1 MFLRYCAGRCV
12 PLALTLITK
21 AMPHPLVRPCCLL
34 FSLSVFFSCTPSSQ
48 TPEEAPLPVGTWRA
62 TLAMQGQEL
71 PFLLELEGNPVT
83 GYEAYLRN
91 GQEAILIDS
100 VVWWGDSLR
109 LPLPVFDTELVG
121 QISDGEW
128 RGEWRKNYV
137 ADYALP
143 LVATHGDNYRFVKK
157 STASPA
163 DLGGRWAVT
172 WADDSLR
179 AVGEFVQNGS
189 RLTGSFLTSL
199 GDYRYL
205 AGNVEGQQMMLSAFD
220 GEHAFLFHATL
231 QEDGTLRG
239 DFWSGQHYHTTWTAE
254 RDEDATLADADRL
267 TYLKDGY
274 DRLAFTF
281 PNLNGQPVSLDDARY
296 QDKVVLVQIF
306 GTWCPNCLDETR
318 FLTAWYD
325 AHRDQDVAVIGLA
338 YEQKD
343 DFDYAAARVRKL
355 VDKLG
360 VNYDFLIAGTADK
373 AAASRTL
380 PMLNRIMSFPT
391 LIVLDRDQQV
401 HRIHTGFSGPGT
413 GEHYAEFVGEF
424 EEMMEGLLAPSVS
437 EKTVSR

>member
-1 MFLRYCAGRCV
+1 MLHFPVRFSYLI
-12 PLALTLITK
+12 PALGI
-21 AMPHPLVRPCCLL
+21 L
-34 FSLSVFFSCTPSSQ
+34 FSCSTSPQSP
-48 TPEEAPLPVGTWRA
+48 PEQAPLPVGTWRA
-62 TLAMQGQEL
+62 TLTMQEQEL
-71 PFLLELEGNPVT
+71 PFLLELEGNNVT

-91 GQEAILIDS
+91 GEEGILIDS
-100 VVWWGDSLR
+100 VVWSGDSLR
-109 LPLPVFDTELVG
+109 LTMPIFDTEMTG
-121 QISDGEW
+121 RISDGTW
-128 RGEWRKNYV
+128 RGAWQKNYA
-137 ADYALP
+137 ADYTLP
-143 LVATHGDNYRFVKK
+143 LTATHGENYRFVET
-157 STASPA
+157 STQPPA
-163 DLGGRWAVT
+163 DFGGRWLVKF
-172 WADDSLR
+172 ADDTLQ
-179 AVGEFVQNGS
+179 AVGEFTQNGS

-205 AGNVEGQQMMLSAFD
+205 AGNAEGNRLMLSAFD

-239 DFWSGQHYHTTWTAE
+239 DFWSGRSYHTTWTAE
-254 RDEDATLADADRL
+254 RDEDAALADADQL

-281 PNLNGQPVSLDDARY
+281 PNLNGEPVSLDDAQY

-318 FLTAWYD
+318 FLTQWYD
-325 AHRDQDVAVIGLA
+325 THQDQDVAVIGLA

-343 DFDYAAARVRKL
+343 DFDYAAGRVRKL
-355 VDKLG
+355 VDKLD

-391 LIVLDRDQQV
+391 LIVLDRNHRV

-413 GEHYAEFVGEF
+413 GAHYEKFVEDF
-424 EEMMEGLLAPSVS
+424 ETMTEELLGGPKAGS
-437 EKTVSR
+437 